1 MSRLRRLN
9 DYFSMLVVDHGLF
22 REVYPNLFQLSSEA
36 YRSSQPSPRQLRR
49 YQRRLGIR
57 TVVNLRGPNE
67 FGSYR
72 LERDAC
78 AQLGITMVD
87 FRMGSRRLPS
97 KETIR
102 EAARLFQEVDYPV
115 LMHCKAG
122 ADRVGLMSMLY
133 LHLRQGRPIR
143 ELRQLHWKYGHFRT
157 ANTGLL
163 DHFFEAYLR
172 DTAEEPMT
180 LLEWVERKYDREQ
193 LRAAYRPRAV
203 ASFVVDRI
211 LRRE

>member
-1 MSRLRRLN
+1 MSRLRRFN

-22 REVYPNLFQLSSEA
+22 REVYPNLFQLSAEA

-57 TVVNLRGPNE
+57 TVINLRGPND

-78 AQLGITMVD
+78 RQLGIALVD
-87 FRMGSRRLPS
+87 FRLGSRRLPAR
-97 KETIR
+97 ETIR
-102 EAARLFQEVDYPV
+102 EAARLFQEVEYPV

-143 ELRQLHWKYGHFRT
+143 ELKQLHWKYGHFRT

-163 DHFFEAYLR
+163 DHFFESYLR

-180 LLEWVERKYDREQ
+180 LLEWVERKYDRDQ
-193 LRAAYRPRAV
+193 LRADYRPRAV

>member
-49 YQRRLGIR
+49 YRRRFGIR

-87 FRMGSRRLPS
+87 FRMGSRRLPL

-102 EAARLFQEVDYPV
+102 EAARLFEEVEYPI

-133 LHLRQGRPIR
+133 LHLREGRPIR
-143 ELRQLHWKYGHFRT
+143 DLTQLHWKYGHFRT

-172 DTAEEPMT
+172 DTAEQPMT
-180 LLEWVERKYDREQ
+180 LLEWVERRYDRER

-203 ASFVVDRI
+203 SSFVVDRI

>member
-1 MSRLRRLN
+1 MSRLRRIA
-9 DYFSMLVVDHGLF
+9 DYLSMLVVDHGLV
-22 REVYPNLFQLSSEA
+22 RELYPNLYRLSADA
-36 YRSSQPSPRQLRR
+36 YRSGQPSPRQLRR
-49 YQRRLGIR
+49 YQRELGIR
-57 TVVNLRGPNE
+57 TVVNLRGPND

-78 AQLGITMVD
+78 QQLGLTLVD
-87 FRMGSRRLPS
+87 FRLGSRRLPR
-97 KETIR
+97 KETIH
-102 EAARLFQEVDYPV
+102 EAARLFREVEYPV

-143 ELRQLHWKYGHFRT
+143 ELTQLHWKYGHFRT

-163 DHFFEAYLR
+163 DHFFDSYLR
-172 DTAEEPMT
+172 DTAEQPMT
-180 LLEWVERKYDREQ
+180 LLEWLDRKYDREHM
-193 LRAAYRPRAV
+193 RAEYRPRAIS
-203 ASFVVDRI
+203 SFVVDRI